1 MFLQGRRKFYVE
13 YLALY
18 TFMNLIKRTV
28 KNQDKKL
35 VSRSINF
42 QKKKVKKDEKE
53 KKMKRVDILLIKK
66 ATLRTKQKNKIKKSS
81 LIILLP

>member
-18 TFMNLIKRTV
+18 TFMNLIKRTF

-53 KKMKRVDILLIKK
+53 KK
-66 ATLRTKQKNKIKKSS
+66 
-81 LIILLP
+81 